1 MQPTSQPKIDHSF
14 IGSRLDVCFEFEL
27 DEGGKELRWCQ
38 GIVTQV
44 SDGSNMLYQNARS
57 KCYKKGEAVMIV
69 WDAIVGVSDK
79 YESTQ
84 KLLKSK
90 WNKQTMGAWRMDV
103 DLNENTE

>member
-1 MQPTSQPKIDHSF
+1 
-14 IGSRLDVCFEFEL
+14 
-27 DEGGKELRWCQ
+27 
-38 GIVTQV
+38 
-44 SDGSNMLYQNARS
+44 
-57 KCYKKGEAVMIV
+57 MIV